1 MSNYNSIV
9 NFTKGQS
16 IFFKTE
22 KPSVMRQLA
31 MTLTKQ
37 GVNAQVVKKLNYVK
51 EGIHN
56 VLLSYGY

>member
-37 GVNAQVVKKLNYVK
+37 GVNAQVVKKVK
-51 EGIHN
+51 LFKGRD
-56 VLLSYGY
+56 S